1 MADTVT
7 RERALDDLVT
17 AVASARP
24 RLLDAW
30 EAAALIE
37 SLGYTDARIRRE
49 FGFSD
54 TAALGLYVFDTLSRR
69 PRAESPPN
77 PGPPEPHPFFS
88 LIDSIGAS
96 LVYALPWLVTFLIER
111 VRPDTLRLPGNAGPP
126 LSLALMLSLIVSG
139 GFIQAIT
146 RRGQFYIG
154 LKQPGLAALV
164 CGYLLRLGAIVSVG
178 VAFLGLLV
186 GWYFSL
192 FTWPYLIL
200 WADEFIVLCALWLT
214 CGVLAVRE
222 EHWRVP
228 AAFAIGGLA
237 FFVVRAAGHDAL
249 LAQLVGSGAVLAA
262 AAIQVPR
269 VFAHTTFDEAPT
281 SAPLPRMTVLLYRA
295 LPFFWYGTLYFCFLF
310 ADRFAA
316 SASVA
321 ALTGAAF
328 GLRPQYKL
336 GMDLALLT
344 FLFAAAGVEYAN
356 IRFTVLLRR
365 AMREPFDKDSGAFAK
380 RVRRVHLQVLGIVVA
395 TFIPTS
401 AIVGAMARRLLP
413 GQPASVW
420 TTLAIGDVGY
430 LLLAIGLLN
439 ALVLFSLNRPWG
451 AVKAMTI
458 GLAVNVT
465 VGYVL
470 SHMVSPYFAAAG
482 LVAGGFIL
490 AVQSSVV
497 VRQTIRTG
505 DHALSSVA

>member
-1 MADTVT
+1 MADTVA
-7 RERALDDLVT
+7 RERAIDELLA

-54 TAALGLYVFDTLSRR
+54 TAALGIYVFDTLSRR
-69 PRAESPPN
+69 LRTEADAVG
-77 PGPPEPHPFFS
+77 GPPEPRPIVS
-88 LIDSIGAS
+88 LADSIGAS
-96 LVYALPWLVTFLIER
+96 LVYAFPWLVVFLIER
-111 VRPDTLRLPGNAGPP
+111 VRPDALRLPGSAGPP

-139 GFIQAIT
+139 GFIQAIA

-154 LKQPGLAALV
+154 LKQPGLAAMV
-164 CGYLLRLGAIVSVG
+164 CGYLLRLGAMASITIAV
-178 VAFLGLLV
+178 LGLLV

-192 FTWPYLIL
+192 FSWPYLIL
-200 WADEFIVLCALWLT
+200 WADEFIVLCALWMT

-222 EHWRVP
+222 ERWRVP
-228 AAFAIGGLA
+228 AAFAIGAIA
-237 FFVVRAAGHDAL
+237 FFVVRATGHDAL

-262 AAIQVPR
+262 AAVQVPR
-269 VFAHTTFDEAPT
+269 VFAHTTLDDVPT
-281 SAPLPRMTVLLYRA
+281 AVPLPRMTVLLYRA

-321 ALTGAAF
+321 ALTGAPF
-328 GLRPQYKL
+328 GMRPQYKL

-344 FLFAAAGVEYAN
+344 FLFASAGVEYAN
-356 IRFTVLLRR
+356 VRFTVRLTR
-365 AMREPFDKDSGAFAK
+365 AMREPFDRATGGFE
-380 RVRRVHLQVLGIVVA
+380 RRVSRIHLHILGLVVCA
-395 TFIPTS
+395 FIPTAAVIA
-401 AIVGAMARRLLP
+401 AIARRLLP

-420 TTLAIGDVGY
+420 TTLTIGDVGY
-430 LLLAIGLLN
+430 LLLAIGLAN
-439 ALVLFSLNRPWG
+439 ALALFSLNRPWR
-451 AVKAMTI
+451 AVKAIAM
-458 GLAVNVT
+458 GLVVNVT

-470 SHMVSPYFAAAG
+470 SHMVSPYFAVAG
-482 LVAGGFIL
+482 LVAGGFVL

-505 DHALSSVA
+505 DHAVSSAA